1 MEAVRLDRLYSY
13 ADYCTWDD
21 DLRWELIDGVP
32 YLMSPAPSWD
42 HQAIS
47 MALAIQIGQFLRDK
61 PCKVFAA
68 PFDVRL
74 NANGADDTVVQPDI
88 VVICDESKISRKS
101 CDGAPDMV
109 VEILSPSTSRR
120 DVTDKLR
127 LYERFGVR
135 EYWIVDPERKIVQT
149 NILESGRYFIKAY
162 TDADTAPIHVL
173 EGCVV
178 DLKAVFES

>member
-1 MEAVRLDRLYSY
+1 MEAVRLDRFYTY

-42 HQAIS
+42 HQSINA
-47 MALAIQIGQFLRDK
+47 ALLGQIWQFLRDK
-61 PCKVFAA
+61 PCMVFAA

-74 NANGADDTVVQPDI
+74 NADGSDDTVVQPDI

-120 DVTDKLR
+120 DMTEKLR

-135 EYWIVDPERKIVQT
+135 EYWIVDPERKIVQSY
-149 NILESGRYFIKAY
+149 ILENGRYFIKAY
-162 TDADTAPIHVL
+162 TDADTAPVHVL
-173 EGCVV
+173 QGCVV
-178 DLKAVFES
+178 DLKVVFEG